1 MTYYE
6 KYQTLVDKITTKAIN
21 GDIPASCA
29 IEIQNSFE
37 EWESKISVAVGS
49 KEVKTNVHKC
59 KSN

>member
-6 KYQTLVDKITTKAIN
+6 KYHTLVDEITTKAIN
-21 GDIPASCA
+21 GVVPASCA
-29 IEIQNSFE
+29 MAIQNSFE
-37 EWESKISVAVGS
+37 EWESKISVVVGS